1 MKFLVTGANGF
12 IGSQVCS
19 ELLARGADV
28 RGVRRPG
35 SDCRRLADLSPQ
47 LQWVDCDLLGA
58 SESVLARICEDVAA
72 CIHLAWGVVPG
83 QYLTAAA
90 NEDYQTG
97 GLRLFAALAG
107 QGCRRI
113 TGVGTCVE
121 YEQASAP
128 LDESA
133 PVNPLTP
140 YAIAKLSTYLGAEA
154 LFRGSNTA
162 FAWARLF
169 YLYGPWEDPRRLVP
183 DVTLKLLRGERAAV
197 TSGLQVRDFLHVTD
211 VARALVDVSL
221 SQLRG
226 PVNIGSGD
234 PVQVSEVVQAI
245 GVITGR
251 ADLIDVGGRAENLM
265 DPPYVCADNRRLR
278 DETGWRPHYGL
289 LEGLEQTIAWWR
301 ASIQSPARSD
311 AGARRD

>member
-1 MKFLVTGANGF
+1 MKVLVTGANGF
-12 IGSQVCS
+12 IGSHVCR

-28 RGVRRPG
+28 RAARRPG
-35 SDCRRLADLSPQ
+35 SDCRRLADPFPHLE
-47 LQWVDCDLLGA
+47 WVDFDLLGA
-58 SESVLARICEDVAA
+58 SESAVAPICKDVAA

-90 NEDYQTG
+90 NEDYQAG
-97 GLRLFAALAG
+97 SLRLFSVLAA

-113 TGVGTCVE
+113 TGVGTCFE
-121 YEQASAP
+121 YEHASAP

-133 PVNPLTP
+133 PVAPLTP

-154 LFRGSNTA
+154 LFRGSDMA

-169 YLYGPWEDPRRLVP
+169 HLYGPWEDPRRLVP
-183 DVTLKLLRGERAAV
+183 DVTLKLLQGERAAV
-197 TSGLQVRDFLHVTD
+197 TSGLQIRDFLHVTD
-211 VARALVDVSL
+211 TARALVDVSL

-234 PVQVSEVVQAI
+234 PVRVREVVQAI
-245 GVITGR
+245 GAITGR
-251 ADLIDVGGRAENLM
+251 ADLIDVGGRAENLI

-278 DETGWRPHYGL
+278 DEAGWRPRYGL
-289 LEGLEQTIAWWR
+289 LEGLEQTISWWR
-301 ASIQSPARSD
+301 SSIPSPARGD
-311 AGARRD
+311 AGRRRE